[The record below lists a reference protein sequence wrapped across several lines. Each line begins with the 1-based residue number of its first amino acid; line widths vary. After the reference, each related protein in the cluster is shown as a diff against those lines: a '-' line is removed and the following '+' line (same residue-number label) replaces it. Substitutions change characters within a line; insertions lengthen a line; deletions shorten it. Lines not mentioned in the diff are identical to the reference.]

1 MNFKNVFYNLRKENN
16 LSQLEIANLT
26 GFAKNTVCAWEKG
39 RAQPNFETL
48 MKLADYFN
56 VSIDYLLGREND
68 YGVIEIKNNSLSENE
83 NQLVNLFRKLNERDQ
98 NKVLGY
104 IQALAF

>member
-1 MNFKNVFYNLRKENN
+1 MLKLKELREELN
-16 LSQLEIANLT
+16 LSQLDIAKGIETSQRNISR
-26 GFAKNTVCAWEKG
+26 WENG
-39 RAQPNFETL
+39 TNEPTSSFVV
-48 MKLADYFN
+48 KLSDYFQCTT
-56 VSIDYLLGREND
+56 DYLLGRENE
-68 YGVIEIKNNSLSENE
+68 YGIIETKNNSLSENE

>member
-1 MNFKNVFYNLRKENN
+1 MTRIKELRQLNNWTQKELAEKIQLDAHNIGDWEREKAEPSIYWLKQLCDVFE
-16 LSQLEIANLT
+16 
-26 GFAKNTVCAWEKG
+26 C
-39 RAQPNFETL
+39 
-48 MKLADYFN
+48 
-56 VSIDYLLGREND
+56 SIDYLIGRENE
-68 YGVIEIKNNSLSENE
+68 YGIIETKNNSLSENE